1 MCIAMPVDRKQLV
14 SRLPSRLRHLPSLV
28 LFCLLPTF
36 SSGLS
41 AAELVMFEEPGCAWC
56 ATWTEEVGVVY
67 DKTAEGRRAPLRR
80 VDMTEPLPVDLQA
93 VDAIV
98 FSPTFVLVER
108 GVEVGRITG
117 YPGEHFFWPMLQD
130 LLARLERGPEG

>member
-1 MCIAMPVDRKQLV
+1 MPVDRKQLV
-14 SRLPSRLRHLPSLV
+14 SRLWRRLPSLPRLA
-28 LFCLLPTF
+28 LFCLLLNLPAE
-36 SSGLS
+36 LA
-41 AAELVMFEEPGCAWC
+41 AAELVMFEEPGCPWC
-56 ATWTEEVGVVY
+56 AAWTEEVGVVY

-80 VDMTEPLPVDLQA
+80 VDMTGPRPADLQG
-93 VDAIV
+93 VEAIV

-130 LLARLERGPEG
+130 LLARLEDGPES